1 MKIKD
6 MDEREF
12 NRFENLSGQAHKAYE
27 NREHSFRTEANYK
40 QGMSEF
46 TKYLACETK
55 INKLENFKAK
65 HVIGFAEQMKEE
77 GLSAATQK
85 TYLSGIRDFANR
97 AGIDQR
103 TIPTNDRLGLDK
115 RTFGHVDRTW
125 TDKEFSDFKEISQK
139 YDLDKGNGSRME
151 LILDTCRNFGCRL
164 EGVLNLDLNTINKAL
179 DTGELTT
186 KEKNGKI
193 NTKPV
198 ERLEQQAILQKIKVL
213 GEENGQRKIFVP
225 DDYKTTFKEVEN
237 FIYNNRSNIQL
248 EDRMKNINARKDFE
262 EDGKIR
268 RGNLTIHGLR
278 HSYARDMMEKYKS
291 KGMSDREAARSVSN
305 LMGHNR
311 EEVTK
316 IYLALI
322 SIE

>member
-12 NRFENLSGQAHKAYE
+12 NRFQNLSGQADKHYE

-46 TKYLACETK
+46 TKYLAVETK
-55 INKLENFKAK
+55 INKIDNIKAK
-65 HVIGFAEQMKEE
+65 HIIGFAEQMKEE

-115 RTFGHVDRTW
+115 RIFGHVDRTW
-125 TDKEFSDFKEISQK
+125 TDKEFCDFKEISQK
-139 YDLDKGNGSRME
+139 YDLDKGNGPRME
-151 LILDTCRNFGCRL
+151 LVLDICRNFGCRL
-164 EGVLNLDLNTINKAL
+164 EGVLNLDLNAINKAI

-193 NTKPV
+193 NIKSV
-198 ERLEQQAILQKIKVL
+198 DRLEQREILEKIKAL
-213 GEENGQRKIFVP
+213 GEENGQRKIFVL
-225 DDYKTTFKEVEN
+225 DNYKTTFKEVEN

-248 EDRMKNINARKDFE
+248 EDRMNNIDARKNFE
-262 EDGKIR
+262 EDGTVR

-278 HSYARDMMEKYKS
+278 HTYAKEMMEKYKS
-291 KGMSDREAARSVSN
+291 EGLSERKAARIVSK

-316 IYLALI
+316 IYLAI
-322 SIE
+322 VR